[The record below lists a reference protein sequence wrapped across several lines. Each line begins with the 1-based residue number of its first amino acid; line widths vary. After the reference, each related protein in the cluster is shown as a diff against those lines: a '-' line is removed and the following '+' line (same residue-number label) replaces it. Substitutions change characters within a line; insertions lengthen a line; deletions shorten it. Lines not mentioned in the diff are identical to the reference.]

1 MVCWPGP
8 AVSSEAANWMGS
20 LGVPHEKAIRPSDTQ
35 ARYRSLL
42 SAEDLALCPSPH
54 PGDRVLF
61 PSALQPEA
69 LLQAAQRGKI
79 GILTL
84 FFLHFFP
91 HKMQPCGLNI
101 HT

>member
-20 LGVPHEKAIRPSDTQ
+20 LGVPHEKAIRPSDMQ
-35 ARYRSLL
+35 ASYRSLL
-42 SAEDLALCPSPH
+42 LPEDLSLCPSPH

-69 LLQAAQRGKI
+69 LLQAAQHEKI

-84 FFLHFFP
+84 FFLHFF
-91 HKMQPCGLNI
+91 HKIQACGLNF
-101 HT
+101 HA